1 MRSVVHVVVVVIVD
15 HQSWPHANARIQ
27 ATWTVWLERSE
38 VGRRVGDPGLVRI
51 MGWKSLL
58 YSVVKNTGYVV
69 AGLCS
74 VAVGLLYVFQ
84 DKLLYHPVLPGME
97 RSNRHNPRG
106 MKSPREHGIAFE
118 DLRIETED
126 GLKIHAWLMR
136 PAAGQEARATVL
148 YFHGNAGNI
157 GFRLPNAK
165 QMVEILRVNVLLVEY
180 RGYGDSDDARPN
192 ETGFM
197 RDARAALKQM
207 LAREDIDPARIIA
220 FGRSI
225 GGAVALSLAHDSGP
239 GRGGIAAVIVENTFL
254 SIGKMVDT
262 IFPSL
267 VPLKPLVLRLRWN
280 SEAIIDRV
288 EQPILF
294 INGCSRRAR
303 PASHSHQLHKQA
315 AATRF
320 KELYIIEQ
328 LAQATRGRKE
338 AERIARS
345 WTASFRNA
353 SARMRA
359 CLRISPRAALSA
371 SPSCR
376 ARQRG
381 SPHLPYNSGS
391 GKPAVLSV

>member
-1 MRSVVHVVVVVIVD
+1 MG
-15 HQSWPHANARIQ
+15 SWRALI
-27 ATWTVWLERSE
+27 
-38 VGRRVGDPGLVRI
+38 
-51 MGWKSLL
+51 
-58 YSVVKNTGYVV
+58 YSAVKRTGYVV

-84 DKLLYHPVLPGME
+84 EKLLYHPVVPGLE

-106 MKSPREHGIAFE
+106 MKSPREHGIPFE

-126 GLKIHAWLMR
+126 GIRIHAWLMR
-136 PAAGQEARATVL
+136 PPSGQEARATVL

-280 SEAIIDRV
+280 SEAIINRV

-294 INGCSRRAR
+294 INGAR
-303 PASHSHQLHKQA
+303 DELVPPSHSHQLHEQA
-315 AATRF
+315 AAARF
-320 KELYIIEQ
+320 KELYIVPNGSHNDTWHKGGRAYYAKLDSFIQKCFGEDAGMSQ
-328 LAQATRGRKE
+328 DGGLPTSGGAQRIPIMPRSTAGLA
-338 AERIARS
+338 
-345 WTASFRNA
+345 A
-353 SARMRA
+353 SA
-359 CLRISPRAALSA
+359 L
-371 SPSCR
+371 
-376 ARQRG
+376 Q
-381 SPHLPYNSGS
+381 
-391 GKPAVLSV
+391 

>member
-1 MRSVVHVVVVVIVD
+1 ML
-15 HQSWPHANARIQ
+15 Q
-27 ATWTVWLERSE
+27 TVCAGGGSK
-38 VGRRVGDPGLVRI
+38 RRPDAWADPGLVRI

-180 RGYGDSDDARPN
+180 RGYGDSDDARPS

-207 LAREDIDPARIIA
+207 LSREDIDPARIIT

-262 IFPSL
+262 IFPAL

-294 INGCSRRAR
+294 INGAR
-303 PASHSHQLHKQA
+303 DELVPPSHSHQLHKQA
-315 AATRF
+315 AAARF
-320 KELYIIEQ
+320 KELYIIPNGSHNDTWQKGGRAYYAKLDSFIQKCFGEDAGMSQ
-328 LAQATRGRKE
+328 DFSTSGAQRIPIMPRSTAGLA
-338 AERIARS
+338 
-345 WTASFRNA
+345 A
-353 SARMRA
+353 SA
-359 CLRISPRAALSA
+359 L
-371 SPSCR
+371 
-376 ARQRG
+376 Q
-381 SPHLPYNSGS
+381 
-391 GKPAVLSV
+391 